1 MSNKIVL
8 ELSHVSKIYPLG
20 DHKVSALDKVS
31 LVINKGDF
39 LSIVGPSGSGKSTLM
54 HIMGLLDNP
63 TEGDIFFEG
72 KNVSKLREEELA
84 SLRNRKVGFV
94 FQEYNLLERTTA
106 LDNVGLPLF
115 YSGEGEDSIRIR
127 AKEALS
133 CVGLSDRLYHLP
145 NQLSG
150 GQQQRV
156 AIARALVNNPSII
169 LADEPTGNLDSKTG
183 EGIIRIF
190 KKLNREGATVVLVT
204 HEEDIAREGKRI
216 VKMRD
221 GKVIKS

>member
-1 MSNKIVL
+1 M
-8 ELSHVSKIYPLG
+8 ELSHVSKIYPHG
-20 DHKVSALDKVS
+20 DHKVVALDDVS
-31 LVINKGDF
+31 FTIEEGDF
-39 LSIVGPSGSGKSTLM
+39 VSIVGPSGSGKSTLM
-54 HIMGLLDNP
+54 HIMGVLDTP
-63 TEGDIFFEG
+63 TDGRVVLEGRDI
-72 KNVSKLREEELA
+72 SKFSEKELA
-84 SLRNRKVGFV
+84 VLRNRKIGFV

-115 YSGEGEDSIRIR
+115 YSGEDEGSIRIR

-133 CVGLSDRLYHLP
+133 RVGLSDRLYHLP

-156 AIARALVNNPSII
+156 AIARALVNKPSII

-183 EGIIRIF
+183 DEIIRIF

-204 HEEDIAREGKRI
+204 HEEGIARRAKRI
-216 VKMRD
+216 IQMRD
-221 GKVIKS
+221 GKVLS